1 MQPIDRATVEFDPR
15 LGLIIGVLAAVMVF
29 AVALD
34 LRWEHFRRLAR
45 NPRPPIVGLVAQL
58 VILPAIAYLV
68 ARALVDTPSVAL
80 GLFLVASCPG
90 GSVSNYMTSLARGD
104 LATSVTITAVI
115 TATCLVTTPA
125 VFGLLA
131 SLDPATRALLREVGV
146 DAGQVAAMFLVTIAL
161 PILAGMVLA
170 TRWPG
175 LASKIRV
182 WARRLALLL
191 FAFVV
196 VAGTAVNLR
205 PMLDYAREAALPV
218 TVTCAAALLVGW
230 GLSRLAGLRAA
241 DRRAVTIEAG
251 GQQAGLAIGMAV
263 AFFPSLAGV
272 AVTAVIWGG
281 VQVLLIVP
289 TVIAW
294 SRMPPADDQSDRTS
308 TR

>member
-1 MQPIDRATVEFDPR
+1 MDRIDHATVEFDPK
-15 LGLIIGVLAAVMVF
+15 LGLVIGILAAVMVF

-34 LRWEHFRRLAR
+34 LRWDDFRRLLR
-45 NPRPPIVGLVAQL
+45 NPKPPIIGLVAQL

-68 ARALVDTPSVAL
+68 ARTMVDTPSVAL

-115 TATCLVTTPA
+115 TVICVVTTPA

-131 SLDPATRALLREVGV
+131 AAHPGTRELLREVGV
-146 DAGQVAAMFLVTIAL
+146 DAGQIAMMFLVTIAV
-161 PILAGMVLA
+161 PILAGMLLSARRPALA
-170 TRWPG
+170 AR
-175 LASKIRV
+175 IRV
-182 WARRLALLL
+182 WARRVAMVL
-191 FAFVV
+191 FVFVV

-218 TVTCAAALLVGW
+218 AVTCAAALLVGW
-230 GLSRLAGLRAA
+230 GLSRLAGLGAA

-272 AVTAVIWGG
+272 AVTGVIWGA
-281 VQVLLIVP
+281 VQVICIVP
-289 TVIAW
+289 AVILW
-294 SRMPPADDQSDRTS
+294 SRMPPSDQSARTS